1 VDFPSYMHE
10 QMSPTEDATVRIIDE
25 EIKKVKV
32 SGLLGL

>member
-1 VDFPSYMHE
+1 VDFPSYMQR
-10 QMSPTEDATVRIIDE
+10 QMSPTEDATVRIINK

>member
-1 VDFPSYMHE
+1 MQG

-32 SGLLGL
+32 SSLLGL